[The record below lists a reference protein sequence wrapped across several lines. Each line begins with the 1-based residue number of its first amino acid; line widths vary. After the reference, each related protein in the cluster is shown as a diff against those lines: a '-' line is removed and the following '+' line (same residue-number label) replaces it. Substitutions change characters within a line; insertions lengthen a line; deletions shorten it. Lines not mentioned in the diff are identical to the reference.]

1 MRQADSN
8 RTSRRH
14 RLLATITAV
23 CAIPALG
30 LADDSVD
37 GRPLHQ
43 VLDEKP
49 ADLMLNYFISLADE
63 LPHDHAALQS
73 LEDWEQRKVEL
84 RSRLW
89 YSLGEFPRDDRPP
102 LNARITGRI
111 DHGDHVVEKVLYE
124 SLPGLYVT
132 ALVYVPKELDG
143 PAPAV
148 MCVNG
153 HWSGAKSTQLIQER
167 CISLAKMGVIAFCQ
181 DVIGTGERQIFS
193 GTPPTTYHGFYRGAA
208 PLIVD
213 RSLLGYIMYE
223 CTRGLDYLLTRA
235 DVDPQRVMC
244 TGASGGGKQSMF
256 FPALDER
263 LAGGVPV
270 CYVGSYQ
277 AHMGATACVGEIPTG
292 ILRYSNQWEILALH
306 APRPLLCINA
316 SRDVPVFLP
325 RHMYDALDR
334 TASVYELYGAPDAVR
349 GTEVDSGHDYNRE
362 MRQIM
367 YRHVAKHLLGDESR
381 AIEEPDNLPVEPDA
395 ALQVGLPEHSETM
408 QSLTYQRARELTAAF
423 TPPADSDEWLLQ
435 RTRIYDYLETEMF
448 GGFPDAAQC
457 RLTLIRK
464 LQHNGC
470 DVEHW
475 TLEPEP
481 GILLP
486 AVLSIPQI
494 ERPAG
499 GLPAVLVV
507 DEDGKQ
513 HSFERGLIDRL
524 TSSGCAVLAVDLR
537 GMGETAGTLPGIEY
551 GPGEPDY
558 NLSNYGLFVGR
569 PIAGMRVFD
578 LRCAADFLLSRP
590 GVDGSG
596 CTLIGRGRAAFAGV
610 LAAGFDDRIQSV
622 VAEDLLT
629 TWVFEEEFLGIGLS
643 YLLPRILTTADMPQ
657 LLAAIS
663 PRPLL
668 VLNPVDGRRQPVTAD
683 AAASRHQFTTA
694 VYALQASPAAL
705 QHTQAATDGVPAA
718 IVDWL
723 NEQR

>member
-1 MRQADSN
+1 MSQAVPH
-8 RTSRRH
+8 RKLRPY
-14 RLLATITAV
+14 RLLAAITAC
-23 CAIPALG
+23 CAIPALA
-30 LADDSVD
+30 LCDDSD
-37 GRPLHQ
+37 GARPLHQ

-49 ADLMLNYFISLADE
+49 ADLMLNYFIALAEE
-63 LPHDHAALQS
+63 LPHDHAAPQS

-89 YSLGEFPRDDRPP
+89 DSLGEFPRDDRPP
-102 LNARITGRI
+102 LNSRITGRI
-111 DHGDHVVEKVLYE
+111 DHGDHTVEKVVYE

-132 ALVYVPKELDG
+132 ALVYVPKQLDG

-153 HWSGAKSTQLIQER
+153 HWSGAKSMPLIQER

-181 DVIGTGERQIFS
+181 DVIGTGERQNFS

-223 CTRGLDYLLTRA
+223 CTRGLDYLLTRE

-334 TASVYELYGAPDAVR
+334 TAAVYQLYGAPDAVR
-349 GTEVDSGHDYNRE
+349 GVEVDSGHDYNRE
-362 MRQIM
+362 MRQLL
-367 YRHVAKHLLGDESR
+367 YRHVAMHLLGDESR
-381 AIEEPDNLPVEPDA
+381 AIDEPENLPVEPDA
-395 ALQVGLPEHSETM
+395 ALQVGLPADSETL
-408 QSLTYQRARELTAAF
+408 QSLTFRRARELTAAYS
-423 TPPADSDEWLLQ
+423 TPATAADWLEQ
-435 RTRIYDYLETEMF
+435 RTRIQTHLETRTF

-457 RLTLIRK
+457 RSTLIRN

-494 ERPAG
+494 DRPESG
-499 GLPAVLVV
+499 FPAVLVV
-507 DEDGKQ
+507 DEDGKR

-524 TSSGCAVLAVDLR
+524 TSAGYATLAIDLR
-537 GMGETAGTLPGIEY
+537 GTGETAGTLPGIEY

-578 LRCAADFLLSRP
+578 LRCAADFLFSRP
-590 GVDGSG
+590 KVDGSG
-596 CTLIGRGRAAFAGV
+596 CILMGRGRAAFAGV

-629 TWVFEEEFLGIGLS
+629 TWVFKEEFLGIGLS
-643 YLLPRILTTADMPQ
+643 YLLPRILTVADMPQ

-668 VLNPVDGRRQPVTAD
+668 VLNPVDGRRQPATAD
-683 AAASRHQFTTA
+683 AAASQHRFTTA
-694 VYALQASPAAL
+694 VYALQTAPAAL
-705 QHTQAATDGVPAA
+705 QHAQVASDEVPTA

-723 NEQR
+723 HAQR

>member
-1 MRQADSN
+1 MPEPLLLNSM
-8 RTSRRH
+8 
-14 RLLATITAV
+14 RLLLV
-23 CAIPALG
+23 G
-30 LADDSVD
+30 LACSALSGMPSARADDTESAS
-37 GRPLHQ
+37 PIHQ

-49 ADLMLNYFISLADE
+49 ADLMLNYFVALAGE
-63 LPHDHAALQS
+63 LPHNHAAPETI
-73 LEDWEQRKVEL
+73 EDWEERKVEL
-84 RSRLW
+84 RRQLW
-89 YSLGEFPRDDRPP
+89 ESLGEFPRDERPP
-102 LNARITGRI
+102 LNARITGTV
-111 DHGDHVVEKVLYE
+111 DHGDHIVEKVLYE

-132 ALVYVPKELDG
+132 ALVYIPKQLDG

-153 HWSGAKSTQLIQER
+153 HWSGAKSMPLIQER
-167 CISLAKMGVIAFCQ
+167 CMGLAKMGVIAFCQ
-181 DVIGTGERQIFS
+181 DVIGTGERQNFS
-193 GTPPTTYHGFYRGAA
+193 GTPPTTYHGFYRGAV
-208 PLIVD
+208 PRIVD

-223 CTRGLDYLLTRA
+223 CTRGMDYLLTRD
-235 DVDPQRVMC
+235 DVDPHRVMC

-256 FPALDER
+256 FPALDDR
-263 LAGGVPV
+263 LAGSVPV

-277 AHMGATACVGEIPTG
+277 AHMGATACVGEVPTN

-334 TASVYELYGAPDAVR
+334 TAAVYELYGAADAVR
-349 GTEVDSGHDYNRE
+349 GVEVDSGHDYNLE

-367 YRHVAKHLLGDESR
+367 YRHVARHLLEDESR

-395 ALQVGLPEHSETM
+395 VLQVGLPEDSETM
-408 QSLTYQRARELTAAF
+408 QSLTYRRARELTAEF
-423 TPPADSDEWLLQ
+423 TPPADSDEWLQQ

-457 RLTLIRK
+457 RSSLIRE

-494 ERPAG
+494 DRPSS

-513 HSFERGLIDRL
+513 HSYERGLIDALNRAGYV
-524 TSSGCAVLAVDLR
+524 TLAIDLR

-578 LRCAADFLLSRP
+578 LRCATDFLLSRP
-590 GVDGSG
+590 EVDTSG
-596 CTLIGRGRAAFAGV
+596 AVLVGRGRAGFAGV
-610 LAAGFDDRIQSV
+610 LAAGFDDRIRSV
-622 VAEDLLT
+622 AAEDLLVS
-629 TWVFEEEFLGIGLS
+629 WVFEEEFLGIGLS
-643 YLLPRILTTADMPQ
+643 YLLPRILTVADMPQ
-657 LLAAIS
+657 LLAGIS

-668 VLNPVDGRRQPVTAD
+668 VINPVDGRRRPVSAAD
-683 AAASRHQFTTA
+683 AVRQHEWTQSIN
-694 VYALQASPAAL
+694 ALQNAPDAV
-705 QHTQAATDGVPAA
+705 QHVSTGPESVPQQ
-718 IVDWL
+718 IVEWL
-723 NEQR
+723 N

>member
-1 MRQADSN
+1 MPEPLLLNSM
-8 RTSRRH
+8 
-14 RLLATITAV
+14 RLLLV
-23 CAIPALG
+23 G
-30 LADDSVD
+30 LACSALSGMPSARADDTESAS
-37 GRPLHQ
+37 PIHQ

-49 ADLMLNYFISLADE
+49 ADLMLNYFVGLAGE
-63 LPHDHAALQS
+63 LPHNHAAPETI
-73 LEDWEQRKVEL
+73 EDWEERKVEL
-84 RSRLW
+84 RRQLW
-89 YSLGEFPRDDRPP
+89 ESLGEFPQDERPP
-102 LNARITGRI
+102 LNARITGTV
-111 DHGDHVVEKVLYE
+111 DHGDHIVEKVLYE

-132 ALVYVPKELDG
+132 ALVYVPKQLDG

-153 HWSGAKSTQLIQER
+153 HWSGAKCMPLIQER
-167 CISLAKMGVIAFCQ
+167 CMGLAKMGVIAFCQ
-181 DVIGTGERQIFS
+181 DVIGTGERQNFS

-208 PLIVD
+208 PRIVD

-223 CTRGLDYLLTRA
+223 CTRGLDYLLTRD

-256 FPALDER
+256 FPALDDR
-263 LAGGVPV
+263 LAGSVPV

-277 AHMGATACVGEIPTG
+277 AHMGATACVGEVPTN

-334 TASVYELYGAPDAVR
+334 TAAVYELYGADDAVR
-349 GTEVDSGHDYNRE
+349 GVEVDSGHDYNRE

-367 YRHVAKHLLGDESR
+367 YRHVARHLLGDESR

-395 ALQVGLPEHSETM
+395 VLQVGLPEDSETM
-408 QSLTYQRARELTAAF
+408 QSLTYRRARELTAEF
-423 TPPADSDEWLLQ
+423 TPPADSDEWLQQ

-448 GGFPDAAQC
+448 GGFPDAARC
-457 RLTLIRK
+457 RSNLVRK
-464 LQHNGC
+464 LQHDGC

-486 AVLSIPQI
+486 AVLSIPQVDRP
-494 ERPAG
+494 ER

-513 HSFERGLIDRL
+513 HSYERGLIDALNRAGYV
-524 TSSGCAVLAVDLR
+524 TLAIDLR

-578 LRCAADFLLSRP
+578 LRCATDFLLSRP
-590 GVDGSG
+590 GIDASG
-596 CTLIGRGRAAFAGV
+596 AVLVGRGRAGFAGI
-610 LAAGFDDRIQSV
+610 LAAGFDDRIRSV
-622 VAEDLLT
+622 AAEDLLVS
-629 TWVFEEEFLGIGLS
+629 WVFEEEFLGIGLS
-643 YLLPRILTTADMPQ
+643 YLLPRILTVADMPQ
-657 LLAAIS
+657 LLAGIS

-668 VLNPVDGRRQPVTAD
+668 VINPVDGRRRPVSAAD
-683 AAASRHQFTTA
+683 AARQHEWTQSIN
-694 VYALQASPAAL
+694 ALQDAPDAV
-705 QHTQAATDGVPAA
+705 QHVSTEQESIPQQ
-718 IVDWL
+718 IVEWL
-723 NEQR
+723 N